1 MKRANSRRVVGALAR
16 RDVHAS
22 PTPHPSRD
30 LRFDESELARAV
42 VRDELLLHYQP
53 IVSVRSRQCRRV
65 EALLRW
71 KHPKLGLLLPGDFMP
86 SASSPTLLDA
96 MGQWVLTAAVR
107 QWLKWHE
114 QGEALSVSVNLF
126 GPELARV
133 ESLIVAFRE
142 LDSGAIT
149 FELTPRV
156 LSAADPVVVDAIV
169 RLAAAGA
176 RIALDDVTADD
187 APTRSLG
194 AAIDEIKIS
203 RSLVKRASLDARA
216 RSDLRALVELAR
228 DYRLSCVAVGIE
240 DVAAHDLVSSLGC
253 DFAQGYWVSRPL
265 VPDRL
270 APARRWAVGL
280 AFSGAMAFVS
290 QAGAARASATASSGI
305 ETPLLAGG
313 FLSSACCLELP
324 ALPGQAK
331 ASDTGATLDQLRQRT
346 GRTFSSVAVR
356 NAVIFSEDSVTP
368 VHRQTVAKAV
378 DRDMQ
383 ELEQE
388 FGRAFT
394 ARPSIYLFSTRASFA
409 LGLQQMF
416 GVRGPD
422 AGLLAAANGGVTL
435 SRQGAIVINLQ
446 NLRNDVDLA
455 IVRHELTHA
464 LVHEIIG
471 PDTIVP
477 AWFEEGLATLEERKG
492 VADGTDVLRHAAV
505 ALSLLTEGRTT
516 LQELEL
522 VTQWAQRNAALD
534 GQAYTVSAEAVRLI
548 EKSVSRA
555 GLVRMLEASSHG
567 TSFSD
572 AFAFET
578 GQSVAD
584 FERAFPARLAAE
596 QATARI
602 AQTAL
607 ADGVRWAIAG
617 FTPQS
622 AVTIRIE
629 GVGYQ
634 LEYEVTT
641 DKYGMYQAVFGAP
654 APRGE
659 YTIRAS
665 RPGSDASTRI
675 RT

>member
-1 MKRANSRRVVGALAR
+1 MKRASSRRIVAALAR
-16 RDVHAS
+16 RDVHAR

-42 VRDELLLHYQP
+42 VRNELVLHYQP
-53 IVSVRSRQCRRV
+53 IVDVRSRKCRRV

-71 KHPKLGLLLPGDFMP
+71 EHPKLGLLLPGDFMP
-86 SASSPTLLDA
+86 SATSPTLLDA
-96 MGQWVLTAAVR
+96 MGQWVLSAAVR
-107 QWLKWHE
+107 QWLEWRKM
-114 QGEALSVSVNLF
+114 GEALSVSVNLS

-133 ESLIVAFRE
+133 ESLVVGFRE

-156 LSAADPVVVDAIV
+156 LSAGDPVVVDAIV

-176 RIALDDVTADD
+176 RIALDDVSAED

-240 DVAAHDLVSSLGC
+240 DAAALDLVSSLGC
-253 DFAQGYWVSRPL
+253 DYAQGYWVSRPL

-305 ETPLLAGG
+305 ETPMLAGG
-313 FLSSACCLELP
+313 LLSSACCLELP
-324 ALPGQAK
+324 TLSASN
-331 ASDTGATLDQLRQRT
+331 ASDAGATLDQLRQRT
-346 GRTFSSVAVR
+346 GHVFSSEAVR
-356 NAVIFSEDSVTP
+356 NAVIFSEDSVKP
-368 VHRQTVAKAV
+368 AQREALARAV
-378 DRDMQ
+378 DRDMH
-383 ELEQE
+383 ELEQQ

-422 AGLLAAANGGVTL
+422 AGLLAAANGGVNL

-446 NLRNDVDLA
+446 NLGNDRDLA

-471 PDTIVP
+471 PDTVLP

-492 VADGTDVLRHAAV
+492 AIAGTEAARHAAV
-505 ALSLLTEGRTT
+505 ALSLVTEERTT
-516 LQELEL
+516 LGDLEQ
-522 VTQWAQRNAALD
+522 VSQWVQRNAALD
-534 GQAYTVSAEAVRLI
+534 GQAYTVSAEAVRLV
-548 EKSVSRA
+548 EESVSRA
-555 GLVRMLEASSHG
+555 GLVRMLEATGHG
-567 TSFSD
+567 TSFAD

-584 FERAFPARLAAE
+584 FQRAFPARLAAE

-607 ADGVRWAIAG
+607 ADGVRWTLAG

-629 GVGYQ
+629 GVGYK

-641 DKYGMYQAVFGAP
+641 DKYGMYQAVFGAT

-659 YTIRAS
+659 YTLHAS
-665 RPGSDASTRI
+665 RSGTTASVQI

>member
-1 MKRANSRRVVGALAR
+1 MKRASSRRVVAALAQ
-16 RDVHAS
+16 RDVRTRPS
-22 PTPHPSRD
+22 GGPTRD

-96 MGQWVLTAAVR
+96 MGQWVLSAAVR

-176 RIALDDVTADD
+176 RIALDDVSADD

-240 DVAAHDLVSSLGC
+240 DAAALDLASSFGC
-253 DFAQGYWVSRPL
+253 DYAQGYLVSRPL

-305 ETPLLAGG
+305 ETPMLAGG
-313 FLSSACCLELP
+313 LLSSACCLELP
-324 ALPGQAK
+324 TLSASN

-346 GRTFSSVAVR
+346 GHVFSSEAVR
-356 NAVIFSEDSVTP
+356 NAVIFSEGTVAPSV
-368 VHRQTVAKAV
+368 REAVAKAV

-383 ELEQE
+383 ELEQQ

-422 AGLLAAANGGVTL
+422 AGLLAAANGGINL
-435 SRQGAIVINLQ
+435 SQQGAIVINLQ
-446 NLRNDVDLA
+446 NLGNDRDLA

-471 PDTIVP
+471 PDAILP

-492 VADGTDVLRHAAV
+492 AAGGTEAARHAAV
-505 ALSLLTEGRTT
+505 ALSLVTEDRTT
-516 LQELEL
+516 LGDLEQ
-522 VTQWAQRNAALD
+522 VSQWVQRNAALD

-548 EKSVSRA
+548 EVSVSRA
-555 GLVRMLEASSHG
+555 GVVRMLEATRSG
-567 TSFSD
+567 TSFAD

-607 ADGVRWAIAG
+607 ADGVRWTLAG

-641 DKYGMYQAVFGAP
+641 DKYGMYQAVFGST

>member
-1 MKRANSRRVVGALAR
+1 MHAR
-16 RDVHAS
+16 

-96 MGQWVLTAAVR
+96 MGQWVLSAAVR

-156 LSAADPVVVDAIV
+156 LSAADPVVVDAII

-216 RSDLRALVELAR
+216 RSDLHALVELAR

-240 DVAAHDLVSSLGC
+240 DAAALDLASSLGC
-253 DFAQGYWVSRPL
+253 DYAQGYLVSRPL

-270 APARRWAVGL
+270 APARRLAVGL

-305 ETPLLAGG
+305 ETPMLAGG
-313 FLSSACCLELP
+313 LLSSACCLELP
-324 ALPGQAK
+324 TLSASN

-346 GRTFSSVAVR
+346 GHVFSSEAVR
-356 NAVIFSEDSVTP
+356 NAVIFSEGTVAPSV
-368 VHRQTVAKAV
+368 REAVAKAV

-383 ELEQE
+383 ELEQQ

-422 AGLLAAANGGVTL
+422 AGLLAAANGGVNL
-435 SRQGAIVINLQ
+435 SQQGAIVINLQ
-446 NLRNDVDLA
+446 NLGNDGDLA

-471 PDTIVP
+471 PDAILP

-492 VADGTDVLRHAAV
+492 AAGGTEAARHAAV
-505 ALSLLTEGRTT
+505 ALSLVTEDRTT
-516 LQELEL
+516 LGDLEQ
-522 VTQWAQRNAALD
+522 VSQWVQRNAALD

-548 EKSVSRA
+548 EQSVSRA
-555 GLVRMLEASSHG
+555 GLVRMLEATRSG
-567 TSFSD
+567 TSFAD

-584 FERAFPARLAAE
+584 FERAFPARLSAE

-607 ADGVRWAIAG
+607 ADGVRWTLAG

-641 DKYGMYQAVFGAP
+641 DKYGMYQAVFGST

>member
-1 MKRANSRRVVGALAR
+1 M
-16 RDVHAS
+16 
-22 PTPHPSRD
+22 
-30 LRFDESELARAV
+30 ARAV
-42 VRDELLLHYQP
+42 ARNELVLHYQP
-53 IVSVRSRQCRRV
+53 IVDVRSRKCRRV

-71 KHPKLGLLLPGDFMP
+71 EHPKLGLLLPGDFMP
-86 SASSPTLLDA
+86 SATSPTLLDA
-96 MGQWVLTAAVR
+96 MGQWVLSAAVR
-107 QWLKWHE
+107 QWLEWRKL
-114 QGEALSVSVNLF
+114 GEALSVSVNLS

-133 ESLIVAFRE
+133 ESLIVGFRE

-176 RIALDDVTADD
+176 RIALDDVSAED

-228 DYRLSCVAVGIE
+228 DYRLNCVGVGIE
-240 DVAAHDLVSSLGC
+240 DAAAFDLVSSLGC
-253 DFAQGYWVSRPL
+253 DYAQGYWVSRPL

-290 QAGAARASATASSGI
+290 QAGAVRASATASSGV
-305 ETPLLAGG
+305 EMPVLAGG

-324 ALPGQAK
+324 TLAGQPK
-331 ASDTGATLDQLRQRT
+331 ASETGATLDQLRQRT
-346 GRTFSSVAVR
+346 GRAFSSEAVR

-368 VHRQTVAKAV
+368 VLRQTVAKAV

-388 FGRAFT
+388 FGHAFT

-446 NLRNDVDLA
+446 NLRNDTELA
-455 IVRHELTHA
+455 IIRHELTHA

-471 PDTIVP
+471 PDTVLP

-492 VADGTDVLRHAAV
+492 AVGGTEAVRHAAV
-505 ALSLLTEGRTT
+505 ALSIMAEDRTT
-516 LQELEL
+516 LRDLEL
-522 VTQWAQRNAALD
+522 VSQWAQRNAALD

-548 EKSVSRA
+548 EESVSRA
-555 GLVRMLEASSHG
+555 GLVRMLEATGHG
-567 TSFSD
+567 TSFAD

-578 GQSVAD
+578 GQSIAD

-607 ADGVRWAIAG
+607 ADGVRWTLAG

-629 GVGYQ
+629 GVGYK

-641 DKYGMYQAVFGAP
+641 DKYGMYQAVFGAT

>member
-1 MKRANSRRVVGALAR
+1 MRRSRSPQIVAALAR
-16 RDVHAS
+16 HDVRAR
-22 PTPHPSRD
+22 TRPHPSRD

-53 IVSVRSRQCRRV
+53 IVSVRSRECRRV

-86 SASSPTLLDA
+86 SAASPTLLDA
-96 MGQWVLTAAVR
+96 MGQWVVGAAVR
-107 QWLKWHE
+107 QWLKWHD

-149 FELTPRV
+149 FELTPRA
-156 LSAADPVVVDAIV
+156 LSAGDPVVAAAVV
-169 RLAAAGA
+169 RLTAAGA
-176 RIALDDVTADD
+176 RIALDGVTAED

-203 RSLVKRASLDARA
+203 RSLVKRALVDAAA
-216 RSDLRALVELAR
+216 RSDLLALVELAR

-240 DVAAHDLVSSLGC
+240 DVAGHDLVSSLGC
-253 DFAQGYWVSRPL
+253 DLAQGYWVSRPL

-270 APARRWAVGL
+270 APARRWAIGL
-280 AFSGAMAFVS
+280 AFTGAVAFVS
-290 QAGAARASATASSGI
+290 QAGAARASASASSGI
-305 ETPLLAGG
+305 ETPMLAGG
-313 FLSSACCLELP
+313 LLSSACCLELST
-324 ALPGQAK
+324 LS
-331 ASDTGATLDQLRQRT
+331 ASSASETGATLDQLRQRT
-346 GRTFSSVAVR
+346 GHVFSSAAVR
-356 NAVIFSEDSVTP
+356 NAVIFTEDSVKP
-368 VHRQTVAKAV
+368 AQRQAVARAV

-383 ELEQE
+383 ELEQQ
-388 FGRAFT
+388 FGRTFT
-394 ARPSIYLFSTRASFA
+394 ARPSIYVFSTRATFA

-416 GVRGPD
+416 GVRASD
-422 AGLLAAANGGVTL
+422 AALLAAANGGVNL
-435 SRQGAIVINLQ
+435 SQQSAIVINLQ
-446 NLRNDVDLA
+446 NLGNDKDLA

-471 PDTIVP
+471 PDAVLP

-492 VADGTDVLRHAAV
+492 TIGGTEAARHAAV
-505 ALSLLTEGRTT
+505 ALSLVTQDRTT
-516 LQELEL
+516 LGDLEQ
-522 VTQWAQRNAALD
+522 VSQWVQRNAALD
-534 GQAYTVSAEAVRLI
+534 GQAYTVSAEAVRLV
-548 EKSVSRA
+548 EESVSRA
-555 GLVRMLEASSHG
+555 GVVRMLEATGHG
-567 TSFSD
+567 TSFAD

-584 FERAFPARLAAE
+584 FQRAFPARLAAE

-602 AQTAL
+602 AHTPL
-607 ADGVRWAIAG
+607 ADGVQWTLAG
-617 FTPQS
+617 FAPES

-629 GVGYQ
+629 GVGYK

-641 DKYGMYQAVFGAP
+641 DKFGMYQAVFGAT

-659 YTIRAS
+659 YTLRAS
-665 RPGSDASTRI
+665 RSGTTTSVQI